1 MQCWMLPIWKKRH
14 GTDVA
19 VGYIKS
25 NAHPQTRARL
35 NGLKLLPPL
44 HSKHNGTP
52 VEEFDLD
59 KAIKIKPG
67 LILIDELAHTNADGC
82 RHHKR
87 YQDIYEL
94 LKAGIDV
101 YTTANVENI
110 ESLNDMVTAITGNR
124 ILERIPDSVFD
135 NAAQVKLVDIE
146 PQELLEQLAS
156 ESSSDSSEADSS
168 ALTLEKLTALR
179 ELALRRCADR
189 VNKRTEADPYQK
201 QKRLLYG

>member
-1 MQCWMLPIWKKRH
+1 MAAASDQMSSPERGHLKIFFSYAAGVGKTYAMLDAAHMEKKH

-19 VGYIKS
+19 VGYIKP

-94 LKAGIDV
+94 LKQA
-101 YTTANVENI
+101 
-110 ESLNDMVTAITGNR
+110 LMF
-124 ILERIPDSVFD
+124 ILLPM
-135 NAAQVKLVDIE
+135 
-146 PQELLEQLAS
+146 
-156 ESSSDSSEADSS
+156 
-168 ALTLEKLTALR
+168 
-179 ELALRRCADR
+179 
-189 VNKRTEADPYQK
+189 
-201 QKRLLYG
+201 